1 MAVVGAHKI
10 EALFK
15 KAAGLQIS
23 KEKVK
28 EVSDIVDQKFHDLL
42 LIGEANAKYNGRD
55 VIWYSDLPL
64 TKAFRES
71 MQKFREL
78 EEELALQD
86 VIEHLKTLPPLY
98 TLEIELENKAGEIA
112 GTLIYILAHIAKEFT
127 KNDKVVSMDDLKSAE
142 RILNLTV

>member
-1 MAVVGAHKI
+1 MAVTNAHKI

-28 EVSDIVDQKFHDLL
+28 EISDIIDTKFHDLL

-71 MQKFREL
+71 MQKFTAL

-86 VIEHLKTLPPLY
+86 VLEHIKTLPPIY
-98 TLEIELENKAGEIA
+98 TLEVELENKLTEIV
-112 GTLIYILAHIAKEFT
+112 GTLIYILANIAREFSRD
-127 KNDKVVSMDDLKSAE
+127 DKTLSADELKAAE

>member
-1 MAVVGAHKI
+1 MAVSGAHKI

-15 KAAGLQIS
+15 KAAELRIS

-28 EVSDIVDQKFHDLL
+28 EISDTIDTKFHDLL

-71 MQKFREL
+71 MQKFQAL
-78 EEELALQD
+78 EEELELQD
-86 VIEHLKTLPPLY
+86 VLDHIKTLPPVY
-98 TLEIELENKAGEIA
+98 TLEAELEGKLTEIV
-112 GTLIYILAHIAKEFT
+112 GTLIYILANIAKVFST
-127 KNDKVVSMDDLKSAE
+127 DDNVVSENELKNAI
-142 RILNLTV
+142 RILNLTI

>member
-10 EALFK
+10 EALYK
-15 KAAGLQIS
+15 SAAGLRLS

-28 EVSDIVDQKFHDLL
+28 EISDVIDQKLHDML

-71 MQKFREL
+71 MQKFVQL

-86 VIEHLKTLPPLY
+86 VLDHMKSLPPMF
-98 TLEIELENKAGEIA
+98 TLEVELENKLTEIV
-112 GTLIYILAHIAKEFT
+112 GTLVYILAKITKELSP
-127 KNDKVVSMDDLKSAE
+127 NDSVVSADEMKAAE
-142 RILNLTV
+142 RILNLMI

>member
-28 EVSDIVDQKFHDLL
+28 EISDVIDQKFHDLL

-71 MQKFREL
+71 MQKFKDL

-86 VIEHLKTLPPLY
+86 VLDHMKTLPPLY
-98 TLEIELENKAGEIA
+98 TLEVELENKATEIV
-112 GTLIYILAHIAKEFT
+112 GTLVYVLANIAKEFS
-127 KNDKVVSMDDLKSAE
+127 KNDKVVSADDLKSAE

>member
-15 KAAGLQIS
+15 KAVGLKIS
-23 KEKVK
+23 KEKIK
-28 EVSDIVDQKFHDLL
+28 EVSDVIDQKFHDLL

-71 MQKFREL
+71 MQKFKDL

-86 VIEHLKTLPPLY
+86 VLDHMKTLPPMY
-98 TLEIELENKAGEIA
+98 ALEVELENKSVEIV
-112 GTLIYILAHIAKEFT
+112 GTLVYVFANIIKEFSH
-127 KNDKVVSMDDLKSAE
+127 KDKVISADDLKSAE
-142 RILNLTV
+142 HILNFTV

>member
-15 KAAGLQIS
+15 KATGLQIS

-28 EVSDIVDQKFHDLL
+28 EISDVIDQKFHDLL

-71 MQKFREL
+71 MQKFKDL

-86 VIEHLKTLPPLY
+86 VLDHMKTLPPLY
-98 TLEIELENKAGEIA
+98 ALEVELENKAAEIV
-112 GTLIYILAHIAKEFT
+112 GTLVYVLANIAKEFS
-127 KNDKVVSMDDLKSAE
+127 KNDKVVSADDLKSAE

>member
-10 EALFK
+10 ESLFK
-15 KAAGLQIS
+15 ASAGLQIG

-28 EVSDIVDQKFHDLL
+28 EISDVIDSKFHDLL

-71 MQKFREL
+71 MQKFKAL
-78 EEELALQD
+78 EEELD
-86 VIEHLKTLPPLY
+86 VKDVLEHIKTLPPLY
-98 TLEIELENKAGEIA
+98 VLETELEGKLTDIV
-112 GTLIYILAHIAKEFT
+112 GTLIYILANIAKAFST
-127 KNDKVVSMDDLKSAE
+127 DDNVVSADELKAAE
-142 RILNLTV
+142 RILNLTI

>member
-1 MAVVGAHKI
+1 MAVAGAHKI

-15 KAAGLQIS
+15 KAATLQIS

-28 EVSDIVDQKFHDLL
+28 EISDVIDQKFHDLL

-71 MQKFREL
+71 MQKFQAL

-86 VIEHLKTLPPLY
+86 VLDHIKTLPPVY
-98 TLEIELENKAGEIA
+98 TLEAELEGKLTEIV
-112 GTLIYILAHIAKEFT
+112 GTLIYILANIAKEFSSDD
-127 KNDKVVSMDDLKSAE
+127 NVVSEDELKSAI
-142 RILNLTV
+142 RILNLTI

>member
-10 EALFK
+10 EALYK
-15 KAAGLQIS
+15 NAAGLRLS

-28 EVSDIVDQKFHDLL
+28 EISDVIDQKLHDML

-71 MQKFREL
+71 MQKFVQL

-86 VIEHLKTLPPLY
+86 VLDHMKSLPPMFA
-98 TLEIELENKAGEIA
+98 LEVELENKLTEIV
-112 GTLIYILAHIAKEFT
+112 GTLVYILAKITKELSP
-127 KNDKVVSMDDLKSAE
+127 NDSVVSADEMKAAE
-142 RILNLTV
+142 RILNLMI